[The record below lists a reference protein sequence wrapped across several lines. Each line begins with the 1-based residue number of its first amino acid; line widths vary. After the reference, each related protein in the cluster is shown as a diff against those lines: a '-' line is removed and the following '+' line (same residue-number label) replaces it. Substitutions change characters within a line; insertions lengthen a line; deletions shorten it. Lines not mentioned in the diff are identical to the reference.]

1 MNFSNKYLQFVIGY
15 IAFSFSILEGL
26 SFLIDNYQFNSKIL
40 DYTLLVLVI
49 GFFGILAYQF
59 VISITKTNTQKNT
72 KKINYKG
79 YLSYLNIGVT
89 ILIGGFFVYYYN
101 KSTSKD
107 ELFEIKLPEIIDAF
121 ENNQYSKVYNE
132 ISLLKN
138 NKVSNP
144 ILDNYFEKVTTEVNI
159 NTSPLNYEVYLDLLK

>member
-72 KKINYKG
+72 KKINWIPNRAFIFSRNDNTWHSYKADG
-79 YLSYLNIGVT
+79 
-89 ILIGGFFVYYYN
+89 
-101 KSTSKD
+101 K
-107 ELFEIKLPEIIDAF
+107 
-121 ENNQYSKVYNE
+121 NNRLTLVYNLR
-132 ISLLKN
+132 SYK
-138 NKVSNP
+138 
-144 ILDNYFEKVTTEVNI
+144 
-159 NTSPLNYEVYLDLLK
+159 